1 MSRVRMPERRPGRG
15 LREVGSEYLLP
26 TVRDVLAG
34 LRHIELVDRSMV
46 LSAQALLAVVPL

>member
-1 MSRVRMPERRPGRG
+1 MPERRPGRG

-46 LSAQALLAVVPL
+46 LGAQALLAVVPL